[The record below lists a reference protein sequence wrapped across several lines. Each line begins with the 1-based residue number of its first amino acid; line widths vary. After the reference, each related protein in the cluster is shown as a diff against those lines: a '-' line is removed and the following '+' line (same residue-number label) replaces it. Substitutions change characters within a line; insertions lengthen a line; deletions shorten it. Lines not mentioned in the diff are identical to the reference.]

1 MGDRATICNNWKW
14 KASFKSC
21 MPFCLFFFFFKESL
35 LISHDFSCFLCHHS
49 DRLHWGS
56 QDSMTWTNARV
67 NWFSLHFLWRREISL
82 EGATSSSIS
91 YHPIWKVICQ
101 DDLGLDETKVR
112 ISMAKSLGEVI
123 DFPEWTQ
130 NVKDTCVP
138 RESPQKAFPPKLSII
153 RNMSVISFLNSCLRN
168 SRTNDYRGSKIVY
181 ALYKNLDFTSSYL
194 MWLLPCPV
202 NQWPALCPSV
212 ES

>member
-1 MGDRATICNNWKW
+1 ML
-14 KASFKSC
+14 
-21 MPFCLFFFFFKESL
+21 FCLFVCFFKESL
-35 LISHDFSCFLCHHS
+35 LISHDFSCFLCHHN
-49 DRLHWGS
+49 DQLHWGS
-56 QDSMTWTNARV
+56 QDSMTWTNAWV

-82 EGATSSSIS
+82 EDATSSSIS

-101 DDLGLDETKVR
+101 GDLGLDETKVR

-130 NVKDTCVP
+130 NVKDICVP
-138 RESPQKAFPPKLSII
+138 HESPQKAFPPKLSII
-153 RNMSVISFLNSCLRN
+153 RNMSVTSFLNSCLRN
-168 SRTNDYRGSKIVY
+168 SRTNDYRGSNIVY

-202 NQWPALCPSV
+202 NQWPALSPSV